1 MSKVGEGPKPYITD
15 QDNLPRRGI
24 VEQDSLSHLC
34 LYNTRQADSHTAS
47 IAQDISELLSRITAI
62 ISC

>member
-1 MSKVGEGPKPYITD
+1 MSKVAEGPKPYIRD
-15 QDNLPRRGI
+15 QDNLPHHGI

-34 LYNTRQADSHTAS
+34 LYNTGQADSQTAS
-47 IAQDISELLSRITAI
+47 IAQDISDLLSRITAI